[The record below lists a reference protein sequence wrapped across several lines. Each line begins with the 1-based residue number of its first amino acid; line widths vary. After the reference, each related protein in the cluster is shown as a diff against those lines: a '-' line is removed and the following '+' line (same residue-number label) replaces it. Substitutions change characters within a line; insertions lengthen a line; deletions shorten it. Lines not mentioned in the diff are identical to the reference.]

1 MNKRIL
7 RRVLVISLLSLAGF
21 FVLVTTVN
29 QQIVHQQARDLRR
42 VARTYAASAKDG
54 VDPQALAKSEAAFI
68 TVVPDNPKTTR
79 QKVMADALRGN
90 HREPFVTT
98 VNVLGRAEQAYLFRH
113 RGHWVAVS
121 RYKSSVWTTAPEQF
135 WILTL
140 TFAVLIA
147 LILAW
152 LFRSEHQ
159 YQEAIRVM
167 SHNLDRIRQKKE
179 PEPVILPP
187 QSPFTPVAR
196 RINALAAEQTHLR
209 EKVAVRQSSFDRLI
223 DNLPLGVMLIDTN
236 KDVILHNHAMSQ
248 LLGHQIPQPR
258 HNYLD
263 DVKTYALARMIEHTF
278 RHEKTH
284 HQELTV
290 MATQKSVDASVIPL
304 NQGTSR
310 LQVLVILY
318 DVTYLRQVEKMQL
331 DFVGNVSHEL
341 KTPVTAISGFAET
354 LLSGAKNDPATLD
367 KFLKIIFDESKRLT
381 QLINDI
387 LTLSRPES
395 NQTVQAQ
402 VPLKKLVDDA
412 LRNLA
417 KVIKDKQIRVE
428 VAIAPDLQVV
438 TDERK
443 LTQIVRNL
451 LNNAVFYNRLA
462 GHVTI
467 TAQVVEGH
475 LSLAVADTG
484 IGIPETEQARIF
496 ERFYRVDKAR
506 SRHNGGTGL
515 GLAIVSELVKSMD
528 GQVAVSSQVGVG
540 STFTVTL
547 PVSKR
552 QQQD

>member
-1 MNKRIL
+1 MNKRVF
-7 RRVLVISLLSLAGF
+7 RRAFVISLLSLAGF

-42 VARTYAASAKDG
+42 VARTYVTSDHDG
-54 VDPQALAKSEAAFI
+54 VDRQALAESEAAFI
-68 TVVPDNPKTTR
+68 TIIPDRPQTTR
-79 QKVMADALRGN
+79 QKVMADALRG
-90 HREPFVTT
+90 RRAKAFVTS
-98 VNVLGRAEQAYLFRH
+98 VNVYGRTEQAYLFRDH
-113 RGHWVAVS
+113 GQWVAVS

-140 TFAVLIA
+140 IFAALIA
-147 LILAW
+147 LILIW
-152 LFRSEHQ
+152 VFRSEHH
-159 YQEAIRVM
+159 YQEAIQVM
-167 SHNLDRIRQKKE
+167 SHNLDRIREKKE
-179 PEPVILPP
+179 PDPVILPP
-187 QSPFTPVAR
+187 KSPFVPVAQ
-196 RINALAAEQTHLR
+196 RINALAAEQAHLR

-258 HNYLD
+258 HSYLD

-290 MATQKSVDASVIPL
+290 LATQKSVDASVIPL
-304 NQGTSR
+304 NQGISR

-341 KTPVTAISGFAET
+341 KTPVTAIAGFAET
-354 LLSGAKNDPATLD
+354 LLNGAKNDPATLD
-367 KFLKIIFDESKRLT
+367 KFLGIIFDESKRLT

-387 LTLSRPES
+387 LTLSRPET
-395 NQTVQAQ
+395 NQAVQAT
-402 VPLKKLVDDA
+402 VALKKLVDDA
-412 LRNLA
+412 LRNLD

-428 VAIAPDLQVV
+428 VAIAPDLQIV

-467 TAQVVEGH
+467 TAQVVGDH

-484 IGIPETEQARIF
+484 IGIPEEEQARIF

-515 GLAIVSELVKSMD
+515 GLAIVAELVKSMD
-528 GQVAVSSQVGVG
+528 GRVAVNSQVGVG

-547 PVSKR
+547 PVGQNNR
-552 QQQD
+552 PV

>member
-1 MNKRIL
+1 MNKRII
-7 RRVLVISLLSLAGF
+7 RRALIISLLSLAGF

-42 VARTYAASAKDG
+42 VGRTYAASSHDG
-54 VDPQALAKSEAAFI
+54 VNRQALAESEAAFI
-68 TVVPDNPKTTR
+68 TVIPNNPRTTR

-90 HREPFVTT
+90 RDAAFVTT
-98 VNVLGRAEQAYLFRH
+98 VNVNGRTEQAYLFQNK
-113 RGHWVAVS
+113 GQWVAVS
-121 RYKSSVWTTAPEQF
+121 RFKSSVWTTAPEQF
-135 WILTL
+135 WLLTL
-140 TFAVLIA
+140 AFAALLAAILI
-147 LILAW
+147 W
-152 LFRSEHQ
+152 LFRSEHR
-159 YQEAIRVM
+159 YQEAIEVM
-167 SHNLDRIRQKKE
+167 SHNLDRIRRKKD
-179 PEPVILPP
+179 PDPVILPP
-187 QSPFTPVAR
+187 DSPFVPVAR
-196 RINALAAEQTHLR
+196 RINALAAEQAHLR

-223 DNLPLGVMLIDTN
+223 DNLPLGVMLIDTD

-258 HNYLD
+258 HSYLD

-284 HQELTV
+284 HQELTILT
-290 MATQKSVDASVIPL
+290 TQKSVDASVIPL
-304 NQGTSR
+304 NQGISR

-354 LLSGAKNDPATLD
+354 LLGGAKNDPATLD
-367 KFLKIIFDESKRLT
+367 RFLGIIYDESKRLT

-387 LTLSRPES
+387 LTLSRPDS
-395 NQTVQAQ
+395 NQNVAAS
-402 VPLKKLVDDA
+402 VALKKLVDDA
-412 LRNLA
+412 LHNLA
-417 KVIKDKQIRVE
+417 KVIQDKQIRVQ
-428 VAIAPDLQVV
+428 VAITPDLLVV

-467 TAQVVEGH
+467 SAQVVDH
-475 LSLAVADTG
+475 QLSLAVADTG
-484 IGIPETEQARIF
+484 IGISETEQARIF

-515 GLAIVSELVKSMD
+515 GLAIVAELVKSMD
-528 GQVAVSSQVGVG
+528 GHVAVHSQVGVG

-547 PVSKR
+547 PVGEGPHR
-552 QQQD
+552 G

>member
-1 MNKRIL
+1 
-7 RRVLVISLLSLAGF
+7 
-21 FVLVTTVN
+21 
-29 QQIVHQQARDLRR
+29 
-42 VARTYAASAKDG
+42 
-54 VDPQALAKSEAAFI
+54 
-68 TVVPDNPKTTR
+68 
-79 QKVMADALRGN
+79 
-90 HREPFVTT
+90 
-98 VNVLGRAEQAYLFRH
+98 
-113 RGHWVAVS
+113 
-121 RYKSSVWTTAPEQF
+121 
-135 WILTL
+135 
-140 TFAVLIA
+140 
-147 LILAW
+147 
-152 LFRSEHQ
+152 
-159 YQEAIRVM
+159 
-167 SHNLDRIRQKKE
+167 
-179 PEPVILPP
+179 
-187 QSPFTPVAR
+187 
-196 RINALAAEQTHLR
+196 
-209 EKVAVRQSSFDRLI
+209 
-223 DNLPLGVMLIDTN
+223 
-236 KDVILHNHAMSQ
+236 
-248 LLGHQIPQPR
+248 
-258 HNYLD
+258 
-263 DVKTYALARMIEHTF
+263 
-278 RHEKTH
+278 
-284 HQELTV
+284 
-290 MATQKSVDASVIPL
+290 
-304 NQGTSR
+304 
-310 LQVLVILY
+310 
-318 DVTYLRQVEKMQL
+318 QL